1 MRAGDGKRF
10 CIGHSTAELTGGG
23 TMGNVKILCGIIVL
37 GILVLL
43 SPPAQGQEAVLAFI
57 CSDRDQA
64 EVLAGE
70 LTHTKPPLLDAR
82 WSSCEPIGKP
92 VGRID
97 GSPPPFMGP
106 LKDWEG
112 DLFALYTDGTDVFI
126 MFWVNG
132 YSPMENEARL

>member
-1 MRAGDGKRF
+1 MVKQLIIA
-10 CIGHSTAELTGGG
+10 LT
-23 TMGNVKILCGIIVL
+23 
-37 GILVLL
+37 LL
-43 SPPAQGQEAVLAFI
+43 LTSVSAQGQEAVLAFI

-82 WSSCEPIGKP
+82 WSSCEPIGKH

-112 DLFALYTDGTDVFI
+112 DLFALYTDGIVVFI
-126 MFWVNG
+126 IFWVSN
-132 YSPMENEARL
+132 YSLDEGSI